1 MKTMSNKQK
10 TTGNLA
16 ISEPQQRVVVIE
28 ATEKP
33 QDLKLHVAAYTR
45 VSSDS
50 ADQLNSF
57 AAQNRYYTALI
68 SGKENWSMVDIY
80 ADCGITGTSAAKR
93 EDFQRLMEDCR
104 RGLIDKVLCKSISR
118 FARNTT
124 ECLEAIRELKA
135 LGIGIEFEE
144 QHIDT
149 AKLSGETLTAI
160 FASMA
165 QSESKAISDNMR
177 WSYQR
182 RMENGSYVP
191 ACQPFGY
198 VLEENKIQIHSE
210 HAEVIQ
216 EIFRQYLSGIGAGTI
231 ANNLNSAQIGNRF
244 GEPLWTPRAIRYII
258 KNEKYTGNSRWH
270 KYYTTDTLPFRNVI
284 NHGEKESYYAT
295 GTHEAIIS
303 NEDFAS
309 ANVLMQQRATIFSG
323 TAHKEN
329 VSGALRQKIRCD
341 MCGNIFRRKTVRGHI
356 YWVCLGHDKKLTDC
370 TITQIPEVQ
379 IHAAFLRL
387 YYKLKHQG
395 SNILPQMLTTLRA
408 IRSQRMLWSE
418 DVIEL
423 NKRISNIT
431 SQNQLLA
438 MLKQQGG
445 VDPDIF
451 ISRSNELAEQLRIVK
466 LEKERLLNA
475 YRDDT
480 IAQTQTLI
488 ETIGIGP
495 DFLEEFDGELFGEL
509 VDKITVESNECLRFR
524 LKNGLELMEPIE
536 RTVR

>member
-33 QDLKLHVAAYTR
+33 QDLKLRVAAYTR

-104 RGLIDKVLCKSISR
+104 RGLIDKVLCKSVSR

-303 NEDFAS
+303 NEDYAS
-309 ANVLMQQRATIFSG
+309 ANVLMQQKATIFSG

-370 TITQIPEVQ
+370 TITQISEVQ

-509 VDKITVESNECLRFR
+509 VDKITVESNERLRFR